1 MAPGS
6 NFVIAIV
13 DADEAVRRRIEH
25 QLHQGGYRAWGCGS
39 VTELYKKLVA
49 HQVDLILV
57 DINVPGEGVFSLI
70 QHLSVARRYALVV
83 MGTSIEA
90 MEHLRGLAPGV
101 NMLFSTK
108 TADLR
113 DLLAC
118 VVVALQQ
125 RTEMPLNLRL
135 GVTRSW
141 LLDYGAGTLYA
152 PDGKR
157 LDLTSRELD
166 LLARL
171 MSSSRLMVDK
181 LSIST
186 QSDPSTPDNF
196 HHLDSQLYRLRKK
209 VQNQM
214 GQTLPISSVHGWGIV
229 FNGAAMVIN
238 CVNLYSQ

>member
-1 MAPGS
+1 
-6 NFVIAIV
+6 
-13 DADEAVRRRIEH
+13 
-25 QLHQGGYRAWGCGS
+25 
-39 VTELYKKLVA
+39 
-49 HQVDLILV
+49 
-57 DINVPGEGVFSLI
+57 
-70 QHLSVARRYALVV
+70 
-83 MGTSIEA
+83 MGTSVEA
-90 MEHLRGLAPGV
+90 MEHLRGLAPRID
-101 NMLFSTK
+101 MLFCTK
-108 TADLR
+108 AVDLR
-113 DLLAC
+113 ELMAC

-125 RTEMPLNLRL
+125 RAELPLNLRL

-157 LDLTSRELD
+157 LGLTSRELD

-186 QSDPSTPDNF
+186 QSDPSAPDNF

-209 VQNQM
+209 VQDQM
-214 GQTLPISSVHGWGIV
+214 GQSLPISSVHGWGIV

-238 CVNLYSQ
+238 CVNLYSP